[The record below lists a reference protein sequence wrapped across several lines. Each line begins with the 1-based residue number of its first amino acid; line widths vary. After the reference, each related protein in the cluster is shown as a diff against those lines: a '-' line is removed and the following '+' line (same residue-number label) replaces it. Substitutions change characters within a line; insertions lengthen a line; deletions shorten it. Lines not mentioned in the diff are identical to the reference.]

1 MQSCEVETVD
11 LEAAHATRRVTV
23 PDGGTVYDGT
33 ELYLRCLLLHS
44 LPSRPHAVLIP
55 ADATASMV
63 YWPLL
68 DDRLRVCV
76 VPAAIVPP
84 QATPAIASV
93 LLEERTMELE

>member
-1 MQSCEVETVD
+1 MQSFEVETVD
-11 LEAAHATRRVTV
+11 SEAAHATRTVTV

-33 ELYLRCLLLHS
+33 ELYLRCLLHV
-44 LPSRPHAVLIP
+44 PPPRPHAVLIP

-63 YWPLL
+63 YSPLL

-76 VPAAIVPP
+76 VPAVIVPP

-93 LLEERTMELE
+93 LLGERTMDLE